1 MEGETKLRYNRLRKK
16 RRSLKCIL
24 PIDFG
29 EDINA
34 EYQVT
39 NGFCSESGKR
49 AFSIKNQHVPVT
61 SCILNQTI

>member
-1 MEGETKLRYNRLRKK
+1 MEGETKLRYKRLTKK
-16 RRSLKCIL
+16 RRFFKCIL

-34 EYQVT
+34 EYHVT
-39 NGFCSESGKR
+39 NGFCSKLGKR
-49 AFSIKNQHVPVT
+49 AFPIKTQHVPVT